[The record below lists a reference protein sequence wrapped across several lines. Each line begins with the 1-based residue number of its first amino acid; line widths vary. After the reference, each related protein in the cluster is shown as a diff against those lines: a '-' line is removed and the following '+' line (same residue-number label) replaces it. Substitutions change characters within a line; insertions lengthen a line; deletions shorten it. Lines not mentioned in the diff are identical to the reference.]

1 MAKKK
6 EVKGAVVPA
15 INPTLRTTQE
25 FETYYAKAKEYVKP
39 WHENI
44 KGWRRWYNFDHY
56 DKKPL
61 PNEERYPDPTP
72 TNTVDLATGILLAK
86 DVEFRAQGWK
96 RDINAESDSSR
107 VEKFLAGTLYVNN
120 EREELNLTYEATLQL
135 VRDGATVLY
144 TVWDKNIAQAG
155 LVETQNEEGQ
165 PIQVLSELP
174 LRLQVVD
181 PLQIYMLPG
190 GPKRWQHVIREWEMT
205 VSDVEARWGKKIRS
219 MNFMN
224 KRDKMFEKVKVKDYW
239 RIIQKKVEGQLITV
253 VEQALIAH
261 DEVIWPLREMEGYDD
276 LPYTIGFF
284 KPVDRDDPK
293 GWHGILRPLES
304 TVRHLENAFNR
315 RARQLTLYSALPL
328 ISRTIP
334 HRRVR
339 MDPALG
345 NIVPLGLEESIEFPT
360 WPGNAPDVERHI
372 GFLRA
377 RLQQAGFSDVMFGE
391 GASQVSGFA
400 LSQLGDQNQIRL
412 AQPVIHLE
420 MMWGNWARKALKLT
434 AFFTEGETPI
444 RIYGNLKGQDF
455 IEQLA
460 TDELHTYM
468 VKASVRPEFPNEK
481 TRNHAMANQV
491 RDILSERTI
500 MDKYLDIDQ
509 PDEERERRLD
519 DMAMSHPAMIE
530 FDVRNRLMEL
540 AQSEDPMIATAAGMA
555 IQQMQGG
562 PQGGGGG
569 GRESISREQAI
580 GLQSATGDATE
591 QAGGAAPPGQGFADV
606 LQGLTESAPGLT

>member
-1 MAKKK
+1 MTKKQ
-6 EVKGAVVPA
+6 VKGAIQPA
-15 INPTLRTTQE
+15 VNPVLRTVNE
-25 FETYYAKAKEYVKP
+25 FETYFGMAEEYVRP
-39 WHENI
+39 WHKNI

-56 DKKPL
+56 DKKAL

-96 RDINAESDSSR
+96 PDVDSEADSSR
-107 VEKFLAGTLYVNN
+107 VEKFLAGALYVNN
-120 EREELNLTYEATLQL
+120 EREEINITYEATLQV

-144 TVWDKNIAQAG
+144 SVWDKNIAKSS
-155 LVETQNEEGQ
+155 LVRSQDEEGQ

-174 LRLQVVD
+174 LRVQVVD
-181 PLQIYMLPG
+181 PLQIFVLPG
-190 GPKRWQHVIREWEMT
+190 GPKRWQHIFRVWEMT
-205 VSDVEARWGKKIRS
+205 VWDVEMKWGKPITS
-219 MNFMN
+219 MNFLN
-224 KRDKMFEKVKVKDYW
+224 RRDKMSEKVKVKDYW
-239 RIIQKKVEGQLITV
+239 RIIQKKIEGQVITV
-253 VEQALIAH
+253 VEQGLMAH
-261 DEVIWPLREMEGYDD
+261 DQVIWPLREMEGYDD

-293 GWHGILRPLES
+293 GWHGILRPLE
-304 TVRHLENAFNR
+304 TTIRHLETAFNR
-315 RARQLTLYSALPL
+315 RARQITLYSALPL

-420 MMWGNWARKALKLT
+420 MMWGSWARKALRLT
-434 AFFTEGETPI
+434 AFFTQGEVPV
-444 RIYGNLKGQDF
+444 RIYGNMKGQDF
-455 IEQLA
+455 IEQLN
-460 TDELHTYM
+460 TDELQHYM
-468 VKASVRPEFPNEK
+468 VKASIRPEFPNEK

-491 RDILSERTI
+491 RDLLSPRTI

-509 PDEERERRLD
+509 PDEERSRRMD
-519 DMAMSHPAMIE
+519 DMTLEHPAMVQFE
-530 FDVRNRLMEL
+530 VMQRLVKL
-540 AQSEDPMIATAAGMA
+540 AQSDDPMIATAAGMA
-555 IQQMQGG
+555 IQQMQSG
-562 PQGGGGG
+562 PQQQAQPGA
-569 GRESISREQAI
+569 ESQSREQAI
-580 GLQSATGDATE
+580 GLQSATGEPTE
-591 QAGGAAPPGQGFADV
+591 QAGGAAPPGQGFADI
-606 LQGLTESAPGLT
+606 LQGLTESAPGMGA